1 MHIAKPG
8 TPGGPLGFLVANHL
22 LRRAA
27 WERASGLAGVTV
39 FCESRVGAL
48 TPIDEGRAVRVSLQ
62 DGATLR
68 AALTVSADSRFSTT
82 RRAVGIPAA
91 SQDFGRTML
100 VCRMHHAKS
109 HDGVAWEW
117 FDHGQT
123 LALLPLNGGFC
134 SSVVITVSE
143 QEARRLQAL
152 GETDFD
158 AELERRF
165 QRRLGT
171 MRLCGERHAY
181 PLVGVYADRF
191 VAPRHALIGDAA
203 VGMHPVTAH
212 GFNLGLRGQ
221 ATLAREILAAA
232 ARGADIGA
240 AEPLERYQR
249 EHRRASWPL
258 YAATNT
264 LVKLYTSEAP
274 PLRFARHALLRLA
287 DRFTPFRE
295 GLAAML

>member
-1 MHIAKPG
+1 
-8 TPGGPLGFLVANHL
+8 
-22 LRRAA
+22 
-27 WERASGLAGVTV
+27 
-39 FCESRVGAL
+39 
-48 TPIDEGRAVRVSLQ
+48 
-62 DGATLR
+62 
-68 AALTVSADSRFSTT
+68 
-82 RRAVGIPAA
+82 
-91 SQDFGRTML
+91 ML

-134 SSVVITVSE
+134 SSVVITVSD

-158 AELERRF
+158 AELGRRF

-240 AEPLERYQR
+240 AELLERYQR

-264 LVKLYTSEAP
+264 LVRLYTSEAP

-295 GLAAML
+295 GLAAIL